1 MLIIGIGLNALGLLD
16 PDIMNISS
24 DLRMIALI
32 IILLKAGLS
41 LDFNILKK
49 VGRLAILMCF
59 LPATFEIIA
68 LGIFGPLFL
77 NLSLLESIL
86 IGAVLGAISPAVV
99 VPRMTNFIKK
109 KIGTDKGIPQMII
122 AGSSTDDVYC
132 IVIFTT
138 LTSLLSS
145 NNDGFNP
152 LMVIQIPSSIILGIV
167 FGIVIGLI
175 CVYLFK
181 KVHMRDTIKL
191 VILISIAFIMCYI
204 EEILSNSIIT
214 ISSLLFVITMGIVI
228 FMKRQVVAERLLSK
242 LNKLWVVSEIFLFVL
257 VGASVKIETI
267 SSLGLNAILV
277 LLLAMIF

>member
-1 MLIIGIGLNALGLLD
+1 M
-16 PDIMNISS
+16 
-24 DLRMIALI
+24 
-32 IILLKAGLS
+32 
-41 LDFNILKK
+41 
-49 VGRLAILMCF
+49 
-59 LPATFEIIA
+59 
-68 LGIFGPLFL
+68 
-77 NLSLLESIL
+77 
-86 IGAVLGAISPAVV
+86 
-99 VPRMTNFIKK
+99 KK
-109 KIGTDKGIPQMII
+109 KIRTDKGIPQIII
-122 AGSSTDDVYC
+122 AGSSADDVYC

-175 CVYLFK
+175 CIYLFK

-242 LNKLWVVSEIFLFVL
+242 LNKLWVVSKIFLFVL